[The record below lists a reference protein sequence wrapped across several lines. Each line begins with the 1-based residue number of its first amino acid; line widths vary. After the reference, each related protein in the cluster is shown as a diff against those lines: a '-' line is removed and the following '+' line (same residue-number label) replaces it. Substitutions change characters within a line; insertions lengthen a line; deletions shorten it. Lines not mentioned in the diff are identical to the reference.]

1 LNIHTVEKVLIILLN
16 RLAQIYLDELD
27 VCVTL
32 HSDANVDTLLDGE
45 AILGLS
51 LVHAVGLGPGSE
63 FHDKGPVADL
73 SDLFE
78 LRDKMPELG
87 LSEAIPLVVVILIP
101 RKDFDL
107 DEVLI
112 GTKEIELLEQPPPI
126 KLWIYFVARPFISLQ
141 ERLGDL

>member
-1 LNIHTVEKVLIILLN
+1 M
-16 RLAQIYLDELD
+16 
-27 VCVTL
+27 
-32 HSDANVDTLLDGE
+32 
-45 AILGLS
+45 S

-63 FHDKGPVADL
+63 FHYKGPVADL

-78 LRDKMPELG
+78 LRDEVPELG
-87 LSEAIPLVVVILIP
+87 LSEAKPLVVVILIP

-112 GTKEIELLEQPPPI
+112 GTKEIEFLEQPPPI
-126 KLWIYFVARPFISLQ
+126 KFWIYFVARPFIPLQ